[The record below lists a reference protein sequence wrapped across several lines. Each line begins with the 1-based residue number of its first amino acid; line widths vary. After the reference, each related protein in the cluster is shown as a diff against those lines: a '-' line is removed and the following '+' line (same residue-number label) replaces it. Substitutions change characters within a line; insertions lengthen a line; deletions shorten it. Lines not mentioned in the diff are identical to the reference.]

1 MLALVETHLAD
12 EESLADWEKEV
23 EGHGGYNW
31 SGRPA
36 VRRRGDEGGRGRG
49 SGGIGILV
57 GRRWS
62 AYTTVLPSCDSDC
75 IHFVRL
81 QLPDAPFIMSFG
93 ALYLAPP
100 GSARFASRDAVLD
113 ELENR
118 VEELQAQGLVCV
130 MGDCN
135 VHIAECPSTLRRGE
149 MQLGRAMTESAPVQ
163 NGDISGRRLCRT
175 SVDTRGAD
183 KADGVSAAGRAFV
196 ERMDAAGL
204 VVLNGL
210 VDAGDGAQATATR
223 GESSVLDL
231 VMVDS
236 AHWSLLDSV
245 GVDVDLSAEVASD
258 HSPVRSVIRYV
269 SSHNGAAARVS
280 STQLPAKVALTVSR
294 VRYLAQSR
302 GDPHHFEE
310 FEQECT
316 RRLGSLADHWERT
329 KGTVAANIEN
339 AWAEFLAVVQ
349 EAARVTVGTRPVR
362 HSALPRAVLMQANRR
377 AVHRPGDAW
386 LREWKRERRR
396 LRRVREGV
404 AAADPERARLDLQLR
419 SLDTRIKNHVRK
431 AVREQRQQEV
441 DNVRALAPHQWREHW
456 RALRKMG
463 HLSSGAAPGAA
474 ETVLNAAGEAEDGP
488 DAVRRG
494 WLEFWAGL
502 AREAPAD
509 DGRFDAS
516 SQRAMREQ
524 LAEAERADLAEE
536 WPRPLTAAQAD
547 AEITLNPVPT
557 LTEVQSSVKRL
568 LNAKAPGCDGVV
580 SEVLKNGGE
589 QMIRALHALCR
600 AAWTSGS
607 VPLDWMRGVV
617 VPLFKDGDR
626 RAPGNYRPITLLSI
640 VAKVYTG
647 VLQAR
652 LLSWSERHGV
662 IEQEQGGFRP
672 GRGCPEQLF
681 TLTELVKVRRL
692 RGQRTYACFLDIR
705 KAYDTVWHDGLRLR
719 LLQCGVR
726 GAMYRA
732 ICSLYAACESCMR
745 LGGEAGYTDFFP
757 VETGVRQGCILS
769 PLLYSIFINGL
780 AVALKQRGLGARIDV
795 AGSFLLCVLLYADD
809 IALLAESE
817 EEMQQLL
824 DVVAEYARRWRFEI
838 NHSKCGAV
846 RFNRKG
852 AEVPSSA
859 LLLGGVPIPW
869 VRSYKYLGV
878 ELCGSPGRPFH
889 SFRCRMLSA
898 AQSAAGQIAAMGMHS
913 GKLPVP
919 LGVQVYQALVRPLL
933 EYAAEVVSVQP
944 WPAAER
950 VQSRVAKRILQCPWR
965 ASTVACRGELGWMTL
980 EGRWQQLRVSFWGRL
995 QRMDNDRPARR
1006 VYDESLAE
1014 FHRRAAEIEGVPSVR
1029 AEGGWSV
1036 QRPHSPAGTAAN
1048 LWCAQLQRDLYTL
1061 GLADCWE
1068 RPVELVAAVEQ
1079 SVWKSRC
1086 HKAVEMRE
1094 AAHWAAEVQARPPL
1108 QRVYA
1113 LLKTPSQSGA
1123 LRREA
1128 YLEIPHGGWN
1138 DRIRVGRCAV
1148 TQLRTASSR
1157 LRIVTGAWS
1166 GLDEARRH
1174 CRMCGDGVEDE
1185 AHLLLR
1191 CGAFAADR
1199 VQLAW
1204 RINAWVQQA
1213 ESAQPDAPGAHA
1225 RAFDM
1230 LLEPEPQQLQILLGG
1245 RHPRVAAAGP
1255 GVAMAVMREALIHV
1269 GRWMRAHQMHLLR
1282 LQEIEA
1288 P

>member
-1 MLALVETHLAD
+1 MLALVETHLVD
-12 EESLADWEKEV
+12 KESLADWEKEV
-23 EGHGGYNW
+23 ERHGGYNW

-57 GRRWS
+57 RRRWS
-62 AYTTVLPSCDSDC
+62 AYTAVLPPCDSDC

-81 QLPDAPFIMSFG
+81 QLPDAPFVMSFG

-100 GSARFASRDAVLD
+100 GSARFASSDAVLD

-149 MQLGRAMTESAPVQ
+149 MQFGRVMTESAPVR
-163 NGDISGRRLCRT
+163 NGDASGRLLRRS

-183 KADGVSAAGRAFV
+183 KPGGVSAAGRAFV

-210 VDAGDGAQATATR
+210 ADVGVGAQATPTR
-223 GESSVLDL
+223 GESSVIDL
-231 VMVDS
+231 IMVDT

-245 GVDVDLSAEVASD
+245 AVDVDLSAEVASD
-258 HSPVRSVIRYV
+258 HNLVRSVIRYV
-269 SSHNGAAARVS
+269 SSGHNEAAPRGS
-280 STQLPAKVALTVSR
+280 SAQLPSMVALTVSR

-310 FEQECT
+310 FERECT
-316 RRLGSLADHWERT
+316 RRLGSLADRWERSQ
-329 KGTVAANIEN
+329 GTVAANLEI

-349 EAARVTVGTRPVR
+349 EAARVTIGTKPVR
-362 HSALPRAVLMQANRR
+362 DSALPRTVLANKR

-396 LRRVREGV
+396 LRRARVEV
-404 AAADPERARLDLQLR
+404 AAGDPERARLDSQLR

-431 AVREQRQQEV
+431 AVREQRQHEA

-463 HLSSGAAPGAA
+463 HLSSGPAPGAA
-474 ETVLNAAGEAEDGP
+474 ETVLSAAGEPEDGP

-502 AREAPAD
+502 ARETPAD
-509 DGRFDAS
+509 DGRFDVP
-516 SQRAMREQ
+516 SQQALRDQ
-524 LAEAERADLAEE
+524 LVEAERADVAEE

-547 AEITLNPVPT
+547 AETTLNPVPT
-557 LTEVQSSVKRL
+557 LTEVQSSAKRL

-589 QMIRALHALCR
+589 QMVRVLHALCR
-600 AAWTSGS
+600 AAWCSGS

-617 VPLFKDGDR
+617 VPLFKNGDR
-626 RAPGNYRPITLLSI
+626 RVPGNYRPITLLSI

-780 AVALKQRGLGARIDV
+780 AVALKQRGLGARIDA
-795 AGSFLLCVLLYADD
+795 AGSSLLCVLLYADD

-846 RFNRKG
+846 RFNRSG
-852 AEVPSSA
+852 AELPTSV
-859 LLLGGVPIPW
+859 LTLGGVPIPW
-869 VRSYKYLGV
+869 VHSYKYLGV
-878 ELCGSPGRPFH
+878 ELRGAPGRPFH
-889 SFRCRMLSA
+889 SFRSRMLSA

-995 QRMDNDRPARR
+995 QRMDADRPARR

-1014 FHRRAAEIEGVPSVR
+1014 FHRRAAEVEGVPAVR
-1029 AEGGWSV
+1029 AEDGWSV
-1036 QRPHSPAGTAAN
+1036 QRPRSNAAAAGN

-1068 RPVELVAAVEQ
+1068 RPAESVAAVEQ

-1086 HKAVEMRE
+1086 HKAVEARE
-1094 AAHWAAEVQARPPL
+1094 AAHWAAEVQARPSL
-1108 QRVYA
+1108 QRIYA
-1113 LLKTPSQSGA
+1113 SLKTPAGA

-1138 DRIRVGRCAV
+1138 DRVRIGRCAV
-1148 TQLRTASSR
+1148 TQLRTASSQ
-1157 LRIVTGAWS
+1157 LHIVTGAWN
-1166 GLDEARRH
+1166 GLEEARRH

-1204 RINAWVQQA
+1204 KINALVQQA
-1213 ESAQPDAPGAHA
+1213 ESAQPDPPGAHA
-1225 RAFDM
+1225 RAFDL
-1230 LLEPEPQQLQILLGG
+1230 LLEPELQQLQILLGG
-1245 RHPRVAAAGP
+1245 RHPRVAAAGVVEA
-1255 GVAMAVMREALIHV
+1255 VARAALIQV
-1269 GRWMRAHQMHLLR
+1269 GRWVTAHRQHTLR
-1282 LQEIEA
+1282 LQEIERQQ
-1288 P
+1288 